1 MSGLN
6 SVDSFDPSSSWQGL
20 TLTDKAA
27 NQINKLLE
35 KDESLCGLRLTIK
48 PSGCAG
54 YAYVLSIVDE
64 VIADDLVYE
73 HLGAKL
79 FVPLD
84 AMPYLDGTEVD
95 FISQGLNQMFQYN
108 NPKVQSA
115 CGCGESF
122 NV

>member
-1 MSGLN
+1 MVGVN
-6 SVDSFDPSSSWQGL
+6 SVDSFDPSNSWQGL

-35 KDESLCGLRLTIK
+35 KDESLRGLRLTIK
-48 PSGCAG
+48 SSGCAG
-54 YAYVLSIVDE
+54 YAYVLSTVDE
-64 VIADDLVYE
+64 VVAGDLAFE

>member
-54 YAYVLSIVDE
+54 YAYVLSTVDE

-73 HLGAKL
+73 HLAPSYL
-79 FVPLD
+79 CLL
-84 AMPYLDGTEVD
+84 MPCL
-95 FISQGLNQMFQYN
+95 ISMEQ
-108 NPKVQSA
+108 KWT
-115 CGCGESF
+115 SF
-122 NV
+122 HKG